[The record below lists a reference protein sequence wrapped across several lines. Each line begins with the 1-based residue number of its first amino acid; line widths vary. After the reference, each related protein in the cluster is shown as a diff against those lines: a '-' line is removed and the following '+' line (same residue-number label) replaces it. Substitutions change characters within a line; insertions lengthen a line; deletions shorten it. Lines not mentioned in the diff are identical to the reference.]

1 MQHFIPHH
9 RPLLLFQAFY
19 LLLSFLTT
27 KIEYTSNELSS
38 DVELNAS
45 FFQLLNWNRLKFN
58 VTLLLFHRKNCK
70 MKPVNNKSNVNP
82 LSFWHRLPQKY
93 FSLEFILHQ
102 FHQNVQKS
110 DFFFPR
116 KWNKIGGGNNSNN
129 NKTMQQRQ
137 QYT

>member
-9 RPLLLFQAFY
+9 RPLLLFQSFY

-27 KIEYTSNELSS
+27 KIERTSNELSS

-102 FHQNVQKS
+102 FHQNVQKR